1 MPQGLRHTVSYR
13 AEQTIG
19 LTQVMGSEQNIQ
31 TSALVVG
38 GGMVGAALAI
48 GLARQ
53 GKQVTVLDSHFVR
66 HWCAESEYD
75 LRISAVTN
83 DNIELL
89 EQLGVWQQLRQLRV
103 FPFNELAV
111 SDSPS
116 RWLKL
121 GELEAAK
128 PLGYM
133 IENKVLQHALW
144 LVLEQHK
151 NIRLIESSL
160 AQLSVT
166 NKQATTSHGD
176 TIEYDLVFGCDGGQ
190 SLVRAASGIGVA
202 GRDYGQRCL
211 LSIVQTSKQVPM
223 RTWELFQGNEIHALL
238 PLANNYACCIVY
250 GNTRQV
256 SQWQQNP
263 EILAAVLQTRFA
275 EHIGNFSVLKSGSF
289 PLVRQS
295 ALTYVQSPTVLL
307 GDAAHT
313 IHPMAGQGV
322 NLGFRDV
329 KALLKAVAK
338 HSLNDEHGLAPA
350 LKQYER
356 LRRLDNELMAHAMDV
371 IGWGFKQD
379 TQPAPSLRALLLTGL
394 QAFAPARSAMTA
406 YASGVWKV

>member
-1 MPQGLRHTVSYR
+1 MGL
-13 AEQTIG
+13 EQT
-19 LTQVMGSEQNIQ
+19 MGSEQDIQ

-53 GKQVTVLDSHFVR
+53 GKQVTVLDPHFVR
-66 HWCAESEYD
+66 SWSAESEYD

-111 SDSPS
+111 SDNPS
-116 RWLKL
+116 RWLHL
-121 GELEAAK
+121 GGLEAEK

-133 IENKVLQHALW
+133 IENKVLQYALW
-144 LVLEQHK
+144 LVLEQHD
-151 NIRLIESSL
+151 NIQLIESSL

-166 NKQATTSHGD
+166 KKHATTSHGD
-176 TIEYDLVFGCDGGQ
+176 TIVFDLVFGCDGGQ
-190 SLVRAASGIGVA
+190 SLVRTASGIGVA

-223 RTWELFQGNEIHALL
+223 RTWELFQGDEIHALL
-238 PLANNYACCIVY
+238 PLANSYACCIVY
-250 GNTRQV
+250 GNARQV
-256 SQWQQNP
+256 SLWQQTP
-263 EILAAVLQTRFA
+263 EKLAAVLSARFT
-275 EHIGNFSVLKSGSF
+275 EHIGDFCVQSSGSF
-289 PLVRQS
+289 PLTRQS
-295 ALTYVQSPTVLL
+295 ALNYVQTPTVLL

-329 KALLKAVAK
+329 KGLLNAVAK
-338 HSLNDEHGLAPA
+338 HTLNDEHGLAPA

-371 IGWGFKQD
+371 IGWGFKQESK
-379 TQPAPSLRALLLTGL
+379 PVSALRGLLLTGL
-394 QAFAPARSAMTA
+394 QRFAPGRSAMTA
-406 YASGVWKV
+406 YASGVWKL